1 MRKVDEVQ
9 KIISKD
15 SSASDIEKALE
26 QLNQVQKLLVK
37 QSDYDL
43 LKDEITRI
51 EKENLNIYTSQTIK
65 NLIKS
70 IQDAKKCL
78 NDENVTTTQLHNSY
92 YEINKAYH
100 LLKVKADKKSLESLI
115 RKIEKEDLSCY
126 VADGV
131 NRLKAIL
138 KEAKNAAQS
147 DMTQEECVAYTQNL
161 LTAYQNLVLLNSN
174 SNSNVQT
181 NDNFV
186 ILP

>member
-1 MRKVDEVQ
+1 M
-9 KIISKD
+9 
-15 SSASDIEKALE
+15 
-26 QLNQVQKLLVK
+26 
-37 QSDYDL
+37 
-43 LKDEITRI
+43 
-51 EKENLNIYTSQTIK
+51 
-65 NLIKS
+65 
-70 IQDAKKCL
+70 
-78 NDENVTTTQLHNSY
+78 
-92 YEINKAYH
+92 
-100 LLKVKADKKSLESLI
+100 KADKKSLESLI

-138 KEAKNAAQS
+138 KEAKNAVQS

-186 ILP
+186 ILPALFGMMIGICGIVYLRRKIEN